1 ASRTRSCPNTDPPP
15 SVGRSAVAS
24 RRSSVVLPEA
34 FGPTTSSTECG
45 GSTNVTSRTAHS
57 RENCRLRPCALTA
70 GRDSRSSCIRASA
83 AGHRPY
89 DQKGFPPRR
98 DRVREGSVRRLV
110 GEILLAGKEP
120 YQWTPLLRGG
130 ITDRPA
136 QHWILCLQRVE
147 DRALRRRALNLERHL
162 SADAR
167 QRPKMLRK
175 HDVDHVR
182 LVRVHI
188 DHESKVSRQISA
200 DLLPGL
206 AGIVAAHHIPVLLHE
221 QRAWA

>member
-1 ASRTRSCPNTDPPP
+1 
-15 SVGRSAVAS
+15 
-24 RRSSVVLPEA
+24 
-34 FGPTTSSTECG
+34 
-45 GSTNVTSRTAHS
+45 
-57 RENCRLRPCALTA
+57 CALTA

-110 GEILLAGKEP
+110 GEILLARKEP

-175 HDVDHVR
+175 HDVDHGSVCTSTDKTGGRSRTAAVHLSPALADTDTWPPVVPKWTPHGSSESIAVPSRNTLTYQSRCGRQFGRASDSSPPVR
-182 LVRVHI
+182 LRYTR
-188 DHESKVSRQISA
+188 S
-200 DLLPGL
+200 LPSG
-206 AGIVAAHHIPVLLHE
+206 
-221 QRAWA
+221 RS